1 MNFHSNCY
9 QVLKPAECT
18 RSDGSLRSKVHSI
31 AARSAV
37 SRLRHATRRAATWL
51 AISLAA
57 ALHLPTQAIAEAG
70 NCIVSSAPLPAQ
82 DETALPSCDQ
92 LYPQL
97 SNEPVSPWKI
107 GFAAGIGERSNPF
120 INSDDIPVYGVVQLS
135 YFGEHF
141 FFDNGDLGW
150 FIGNGER
157 WNLNAIA
164 GIGGERSFYSF
175 LNDSSLGFNP
185 GLDLENG
192 TGTPATEDPDNL
204 LPQPEPG
211 AQGKPKAP
219 ERDLTADGG
228 LELLYEYGMS
238 ELQLQ
243 LLTDISGK
251 HHGQQAWFSW
261 AVVHE
266 TGPWQVVPSLGF
278 NWMSSD
284 AADYYFGVKP
294 SEASPGLPAYRAG
307 SAVNTFAR
315 LSVNYTLNEHWSVVY
330 LFQYDWL
337 GSSIKDSPSIADD
350 HVQTMF
356 LGLYYEF

>member
-1 MNFHSNCY
+1 MRHRLLLRCFESSETKP
-9 QVLKPAECT
+9 QDPVLTSSC
-18 RSDGSLRSKVHSI
+18 GWLR
-31 AARSAV
+31 
-37 SRLRHATRRAATWL
+37 
-51 AISLAA
+51 
-57 ALHLPTQAIAEAG
+57 PTI
-70 NCIVSSAPLPAQ
+70 
-82 DETALPSCDQ
+82 
-92 LYPQL
+92 
-97 SNEPVSPWKI
+97 
-107 GFAAGIGERSNPF
+107 
-120 INSDDIPVYGVVQLS
+120 
-135 YFGEHF
+135 
-141 FFDNGDLGW
+141 
-150 FIGNGER
+150 
-157 WNLNAIA
+157 
-164 GIGGERSFYSF
+164 
-175 LNDSSLGFNP
+175 
-185 GLDLENG
+185 
-192 TGTPATEDPDNL
+192 
-204 LPQPEPG
+204 
-211 AQGKPKAP
+211 
-219 ERDLTADGG
+219 
-228 LELLYEYGMS
+228 
-238 ELQLQ
+238 LQLQ